1 MFVPKSHESLPYNR
15 RAEVAYY
22 DQIPGKGDDRDM
34 RLRLWWTGLFLS
46 AVMLLSS
53 CGPESSAGS
62 EQMSYKDVKSMVID
76 ILGSQEAQEALDKA
90 STQKYGTSSLH
101 AQSLTPADQEQI
113 RTAVKDVLT
122 SSNYSKVLR
131 EIMTDTKFAGEFAK
145 AVSKDNKQ
153 IHKDLLKD
161 PTYQQELVN
170 VFKTGDMKTVLFETT
185 KTAEYRKQMMSAVGE
200 AIQNPVFKLELMK
213 ILQDVVKE
221 ELTPK
226 SEGSKEGSSGGNQ
239 GGSGG
244 GSGGGGGEQ
253 QSDSGGGGGQ

>member
-1 MFVPKSHESLPYNR
+1 
-15 RAEVAYY
+15 
-22 DQIPGKGDDRDM
+22 M
-34 RLRLWWTGLFLS
+34 RLRLWWTGLALT
-46 AVMLLSS
+46 AVILLSS

-90 STQKYGTSSLH
+90 STEKYGTSSLH
-101 AQSLTPADQEQI
+101 AQSLTPSDQEQI

-185 KTAEYRKQMMSAVGE
+185 KTAEYRKQMMSAVSE

-226 SEGSKEGSSGGNQ
+226 PEQSKDESGGGGESGGQSGGGGESGGNQ
-239 GGSGG
+239 Q
-244 GSGGGGGEQ
+244 SGGGGQ
-253 QSDSGGGGGQ
+253 

>member
-1 MFVPKSHESLPYNR
+1 
-15 RAEVAYY
+15 
-22 DQIPGKGDDRDM
+22 M
-34 RLRLWWTGLFLS
+34 RFRLWWTGLALT
-46 AVMLLSS
+46 AVILLSS

-90 STQKYGTSSLH
+90 STEKYGTSSLH
-101 AQSLTPADQEQI
+101 AQSLTPSDQEQI

-185 KTAEYRKQMMSAVGE
+185 KTAEYRKQMMSAVSE

-226 SEGSKEGSSGGNQ
+226 PEQSKGE
-239 GGSGG
+239 
-244 GSGGGGGEQ
+244 SGGGGESGG
-253 QSDSGGGGGQ
+253 QSDGGGESGGGGQQSGGGGQ

>member
-1 MFVPKSHESLPYNR
+1 MNPSLINGLPKSHTT
-15 RAEVAYY
+15 
-22 DQIPGKGDDRDM
+22 IKFPGKGDDRDM
-34 RLRLWWTGLFLS
+34 RLRLYRLWWTGLALS
-46 AVMLLSS
+46 ALMLISS

-90 STQKYGTSSLH
+90 STEKYGASSLH
-101 AQSLTPADQEQI
+101 MQGLTPSDQEQI

-122 SSNYSKVLR
+122 SANYSKVLR

-153 IHKDLLKD
+153 IHKELLKD
-161 PTYQQELVN
+161 PTYQQELVT
-170 VFKTGDMKTVLFETT
+170 VFKTGEMKNVLLETT
-185 KTAEYRKQMMSAVGE
+185 KTAEYRKQMMSAVTE
-200 AIQNPVFKLELMK
+200 AIQNPVFKLEVMK

-226 SEGSKEGSSGGNQ
+226 SETSKEGSSSGEQ
-239 GGSGG
+239 G
-244 GSGGGGGEQ
+244 GGGGGEGGDQ
-253 QSDSGGGGGQ
+253 QSDNGGGSSQ

>member
-1 MFVPKSHESLPYNR
+1 
-15 RAEVAYY
+15 
-22 DQIPGKGDDRDM
+22 M
-34 RLRLWWTGLFLS
+34 RLRLWWTGLALT
-46 AVMLLSS
+46 AVILLSS

-90 STQKYGTSSLH
+90 STEKYGTSSLH
-101 AQSLTPADQEQI
+101 AQSLTPSDQEQI

-226 SEGSKEGSSGGNQ
+226 PEQSKGE
-239 GGSGG
+239 
-244 GSGGGGGEQ
+244 SGGGGESGGQ
-253 QSDSGGGGGQ
+253 SGGGGESGGGDQQSGGGGQ